1 MVNESFF
8 SVRGYVATQPK
19 SGYLKDGTTRTFSA
33 RIGWTPRLLNRSTG
47 EWTDQPTSF
56 VSLQCYGKI
65 AEAAAICVHRGDPV
79 VLTGRLRVREYT
91 DQAGVK
97 RNSVEV
103 TAESFGH
110 DMSRGI
116 SIHTKTPQHQD
127 RTAAELEQEMAA
139 AGRSPLPGDL
149 AAAESAAEEEPP
161 ADVIEMDS
169 NDQLDPQLAGADEVG
184 EAAAVEPENRDDA
197 VPEQEQPPSRLGA
210 GNHPRR
216 RVPEPVGASV

>member
-8 SVRGYVATQPK
+8 SVRGYVATQPR

-33 RIGWTPRLLNRSTG
+33 RVGWTPRLLNRSTG

-65 AEAAAICVHRGDPV
+65 AEHAALCVHRGDPV

-91 DQAGVK
+91 DQAGAK

-103 TAESFGH
+103 TADSFGH

-116 SIHTKTPQHQD
+116 SIHTKAPQHQD
-127 RTAAELEQEMAA
+127 QTAAEVEQAMA

-149 AAAESAAEEEPP
+149 AAQQGADDESARDVDELGPGYQPDVHLDGAADFDEESSAE
-161 ADVIEMDS
+161 M
-169 NDQLDPQLAGADEVG
+169 AGHED
-184 EAAAVEPENRDDA
+184 
-197 VPEQEQPPSRLGA
+197 L
-210 GNHPRR
+210 
-216 RVPEPVGASV
+216 PEPVRATA